1 MDSLTL
7 ILVTILVIQLGLL
20 FLLWKNRTGNKGVN
34 ASDVMQPLTEKLEH
48 YEKVLRDEFSRIRG
62 ENTQSAQVQRS
73 ELNDR
78 LEKFE
83 QTQKQNLSDQNT
95 QLRDRLAEV
104 IVKQEKLNEDAEKR
118 IKEVKMTVEGQL
130 KEIREDNSTRL
141 EEMRKTVDEK
151 LEDTLQKRL
160 GESFKLVSERLEL
173 VHKGLGEMQQLATG
187 VGDLKKVLDNV
198 KNRGVLGEYQLEN
211 ILEQLLTPD
220 QYDKNVATKKDS
232 QAHVEF
238 AVRLPGKNTD
248 EPVWMP
254 IDSKFP
260 IQSYEALLNANEI
273 GDVKEIEIAQKHLL
287 RTIENFAKSISE
299 KYINPPFTTDF
310 AILFL
315 PIESLYGEVLRH
327 PGLFETLQRKYRITV
342 TGPTTLSALLNS
354 LHMGFRTLQVQERS
368 SEVWKI
374 LESVKSEFGKFAA
387 HLEKVDKDFA
397 KAHKSLQ
404 TLRNTRT
411 NVLERKLQNI
421 AQLDEPSS
429 NSGTSLLTDTSGV
442 QEQTTRDEA
451 LDGEE

>member
-118 IKEVKMTVEGQL
+118 IKEVKLTVEGQL
-130 KEIREDNSTRL
+130 KEIRDDNSKRL

-198 KNRGVLGEYQLEN
+198 KTRGVLGEYQLEN
-211 ILEQLLTPD
+211 ILEQLLTPE

-260 IQSYEALLNANEI
+260 IQGYEALLNAYDV
-273 GDVKEIEIAQKHLL
+273 GDPKEIDATQKHLL
-287 RTIENFAKSISE
+287 RTIETFAKSISE

-315 PIESLYGEVLRH
+315 PIESLYAEVLRH
-327 PGLFETLQRKYRITV
+327 PGLFESLQRKYRITV

-429 NSGTSLLTDTSGV
+429 GAPLLTGTSGA
-442 QEQTTRDEA
+442 QEPESYHEGLDE
-451 LDGEE
+451 EE

>member
-1 MDSLTL
+1 MDSL
-7 ILVTILVIQLGLL
+7 ILVLITILIVQIIVL
-20 FLLWKNRTGNKGVN
+20 FLLWKNRTGNMGMN

-118 IKEVKMTVEGQL
+118 IKEVKLTVEGQL
-130 KEIREDNSTRL
+130 KEIRDDNSKRL

-198 KNRGVLGEYQLEN
+198 KTRGVLGEYQLEN
-211 ILEQLLTPD
+211 ILEQLLTPE

-260 IQSYEALLNANEI
+260 IQGYEALLNSYDV
-273 GDVKEIEIAQKHLL
+273 GDPKKIDAAQKHLL
-287 RTIENFAKSISE
+287 RTIESFAKSISE

-315 PIESLYGEVLRH
+315 PIESLYAEVLRH
-327 PGLFETLQRKYRITV
+327 PGLFESLQRKYRITV

-429 NSGTSLLTDTSGV
+429 GAPLLTGTSGA
-442 QEQTTRDEA
+442 QEPESYDEG
-451 LDGEE
+451 LDEEE

>member
-1 MDSLTL
+1 MDALTL

-73 ELNDR
+73 EINDR

-118 IKEVKMTVEGQL
+118 IKEVKLTVEGQL
-130 KEIREDNSTRL
+130 KEIRDDNSKRL

-198 KNRGVLGEYQLEN
+198 KTRGVLGEYQLEN
-211 ILEQLLTPD
+211 ILEQLLTPE

-260 IQSYEALLNANEI
+260 IQGYEALLNTYDV
-273 GDVKEIEIAQKHLL
+273 GDPKEIDAAQKHLL
-287 RTIENFAKSISE
+287 RTIETFAKSISE

-315 PIESLYGEVLRH
+315 PIESLYAEVLRH
-327 PGLFETLQRKYRITV
+327 PGLFESLQRKYRITV

-429 NSGTSLLTDTSGV
+429 GASLLTGTSGA
-442 QEQTTRDEA
+442 QEPESYDEG
-451 LDGEE
+451 LDEEE

>member
-20 FLLWKNRTGNKGVN
+20 FLLWKNRTGNMGVN

-62 ENTQSAQVQRS
+62 ENTQSAQLQRS

-118 IKEVKMTVEGQL
+118 IKEVKLTVEGQL
-130 KEIREDNSTRL
+130 KEIRDDNSKRL

-198 KNRGVLGEYQLEN
+198 KTRGVLGEYQLEN
-211 ILEQLLTPD
+211 ILEQLLTPE

-248 EPVWMP
+248 EPVRMP

-260 IQSYEALLNANEI
+260 IQGYEALLNAYDV
-273 GDVKEIEIAQKHLL
+273 GDPKEIDAAQKHLL
-287 RTIENFAKSISE
+287 RTIESFAKSISE

-315 PIESLYGEVLRH
+315 PIESLYAEVLRH
-327 PGLFETLQRKYRITV
+327 PGLFESLQRKYRITV

-429 NSGTSLLTDTSGV
+429 STSLLAETSGV
-442 QEQTTRDEA
+442 QEPKPYDEG
-451 LDGEE
+451 LDEEE

>member
-1 MDSLTL
+1 MDSL
-7 ILVTILVIQLGLL
+7 ILVLITILIVQFIVL
-20 FLLWKNRTGNKGVN
+20 FLLWKNRTGNMGVN

-118 IKEVKMTVEGQL
+118 IKEVKLTVEGQL
-130 KEIREDNSTRL
+130 KEIRDDNSKRL

-198 KNRGVLGEYQLEN
+198 KTRGVLGEYQLEN
-211 ILEQLLTPD
+211 ILEQLLTPE

-260 IQSYEALLNANEI
+260 IQGYEALLNAYDV
-273 GDVKEIEIAQKHLL
+273 GDPKEIDAAQKHLL
-287 RTIENFAKSISE
+287 RTIESFAKSISE

-315 PIESLYGEVLRH
+315 PIESLYAEVLRH
-327 PGLFETLQRKYRITV
+327 PGLFESLQRKYRITV

-429 NSGTSLLTDTSGV
+429 GAPILTGTSGA
-442 QEQTTRDEA
+442 QEPESYDEG
-451 LDGEE
+451 LDEEE

>member
-1 MDSLTL
+1 MDSL
-7 ILVTILVIQLGLL
+7 ILVLITILIVQFIVL
-20 FLLWKNRTGNKGVN
+20 FLLWKNRTGNMGVN

-118 IKEVKMTVEGQL
+118 IKEVKLTVEGQL
-130 KEIREDNSTRL
+130 KEIRDDNSKRL

-198 KNRGVLGEYQLEN
+198 KTRGVLGEYQLEN
-211 ILEQLLTPD
+211 ILEQLLTPE

-248 EPVWMP
+248 QPVWMP

-260 IQSYEALLNANEI
+260 IQGYEAMLNAYDV
-273 GDVKEIEIAQKHLL
+273 GDPKEIDAAQKHLL
-287 RTIENFAKSISE
+287 RTIESFAKSISE

-315 PIESLYGEVLRH
+315 PIESLYAEVLRH
-327 PGLFETLQRKYRITV
+327 PGLFESLQRKYRITV

-429 NSGTSLLTDTSGV
+429 GAPLLTGTSGA
-442 QEQTTRDEA
+442 QEPESYDEG
-451 LDGEE
+451 LDEEE

>member
-118 IKEVKMTVEGQL
+118 IKEVKLTVEGQL
-130 KEIREDNSTRL
+130 KEIRDDNSKRL

-198 KNRGVLGEYQLEN
+198 KTRGVLGEYQLEN
-211 ILEQLLTPD
+211 ILEQLLTPE

-260 IQSYEALLNANEI
+260 IQGYEALLNAYDV
-273 GDVKEIEIAQKHLL
+273 GDPKEIDAAQKHLL
-287 RTIENFAKSISE
+287 RTIESFAKSISE

-315 PIESLYGEVLRH
+315 PIESLYAEVLRH
-327 PGLFETLQRKYRITV
+327 PGLFESLQRKYRITV

-429 NSGTSLLTDTSGV
+429 GAPLLTGTSGV
-442 QEQTTRDEA
+442 QEPESYDEG
-451 LDGEE
+451 LDEEE

>member
-118 IKEVKMTVEGQL
+118 IKEVKLTVEGQL
-130 KEIREDNSTRL
+130 KEIRDDNSKRL

-198 KNRGVLGEYQLEN
+198 KTRGVLGEYQLEN
-211 ILEQLLTPD
+211 ILEQLLTPE

-260 IQSYEALLNANEI
+260 IQGYEALLNAYDV
-273 GDVKEIEIAQKHLL
+273 GDPKEIDAAQKHLL
-287 RTIENFAKSISE
+287 RTIESFAKSISE

-315 PIESLYGEVLRH
+315 PIESLYAEVLRH
-327 PGLFETLQRKYRITV
+327 PGLFESLQRKYRITV

-429 NSGTSLLTDTSGV
+429 RAPLLTGTSGA
-442 QEQTTRDEA
+442 QEPEFYDEG
-451 LDGEE
+451 LDEEE

>member
-20 FLLWKNRTGNKGVN
+20 FLLWKNRTGNMGVN

-118 IKEVKMTVEGQL
+118 IKEVKLTVEGQL
-130 KEIREDNSTRL
+130 KEIRDDNSKRL

-198 KNRGVLGEYQLEN
+198 KTRGVLGEYQLEN
-211 ILEQLLTPD
+211 ILEQLLTPE

-260 IQSYEALLNANEI
+260 IQGYEALLNSYDV
-273 GDVKEIEIAQKHLL
+273 GDPKEIDAAQKHLL
-287 RTIENFAKSISE
+287 RTIESFAKSISE

-315 PIESLYGEVLRH
+315 PIESLYAEVLRH
-327 PGLFETLQRKYRITV
+327 PGLFESLQRKYRITV

-429 NSGTSLLTDTSGV
+429 GAPLLTGTSGA
-442 QEQTTRDEA
+442 QEPESYDEG
-451 LDGEE
+451 LDEEE